1 MILFRKL
8 KLFGADIL
16 GPLLLS
22 APLAMCG
29 ILTHRPSEEMIIVSQ
44 FFIGLGV
51 GIHYQGIT
59 TKELRSDIIAGLV
72 FVAMIIP
79 FGVIDI
85 ACRKPDQ

>member
-1 MILFRKL
+1 MLLFRKL

-29 ILTHRPSEEMIIVSQ
+29 ILTHRPSEEMIILSQ
-44 FFIGLGV
+44 FFIGIGV

-59 TKELRSDIIAGLV
+59 TKELRRNIIAGLS
-72 FVAMIIP
+72 FVAVII
-79 FGVIDI
+79 FGSSDI
-85 ACRKPDQ
+85 TCSKPGQ